1 MLRTI
6 RFDGTDERVFETAAA
21 EDEIAVTGGF
31 AFAGLHPDDVTGKVR
46 QAFANGFLGLGSFG
60 RATFASVAEV
70 TDADRAAAHANL
82 AAHLEDEYGAPNRQA
97 AEAAAEDELT
107 FAESLCADVEINT
120 VFTIRRTRDDAGE
133 IVEEFRTIK
142 APSGEPMHA
151 RIWTLVDDDA

>member
-1 MLRTI
+1 
-6 RFDGTDERVFETAAA
+6 
-21 EDEIAVTGGF
+21 
-31 AFAGLHPDDVTGKVR
+31 
-46 QAFANGFLGLGSFG
+46 
-60 RATFASVAEV
+60 
-70 TDADRAAAHANL
+70 RAAAHVNL
-82 AAHLEDEYGAPNRQA
+82 AAHLEDEYGAPDRQA

-120 VFTIRRTRDDAGE
+120 VFTIRRTRDDAGD